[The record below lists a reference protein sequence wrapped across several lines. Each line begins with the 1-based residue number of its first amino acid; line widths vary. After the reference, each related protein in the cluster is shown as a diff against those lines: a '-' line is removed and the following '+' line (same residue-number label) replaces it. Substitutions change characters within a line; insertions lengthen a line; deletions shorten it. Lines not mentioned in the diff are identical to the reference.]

1 MANPKL
7 FRVIDKAVK
16 DYSMIEVGDKVLL
29 AASGGKDSTA
39 LAEYLSFRKTHTD
52 FSVTALHISTELEN
66 AQLTNLETLFK
77 NWQIDFIVKHI
88 SVLGR
93 LKSGQKMNCWWCST
107 QRRLEL
113 LNFAL
118 EFGYNKI
125 AFGHHL
131 DDILETVLM
140 NVFTKGRLVG
150 MPPILQFDKFPI
162 KIIRPLAL
170 ADIPMIQS
178 HVTTRG
184 YASTTCTCEYQ
195 SNSHRKVARER
206 LQNLT
211 GGNYELKL
219 KLFNA
224 LKKDNIVI
232 DYLN

>member
-1 MANPKL
+1 
-7 FRVIDKAVK
+7 
-16 DYSMIEVGDKVLL
+16 
-29 AASGGKDSTA
+29 
-39 LAEYLSFRKTHTD
+39 
-52 FSVTALHISTELEN
+52 
-66 AQLTNLETLFK
+66 
-77 NWQIDFIVKHI
+77 
-88 SVLGR
+88 
-93 LKSGQKMNCWWCST
+93 
-107 QRRLEL
+107 
-113 LNFAL
+113 
-118 EFGYNKI
+118 
-125 AFGHHL
+125 
-131 DDILETVLM
+131 
-140 NVFTKGRLVG
+140 

-170 ADIPMIQS
+170 ADIPTIQS